1 MSFQDILK
9 QQLEQQ
15 TQNSNTEVDYPSK
28 KLKNKELYFPKPTGH
43 EPSQLMIRILPP
55 AIPNESYNVPSR
67 EIFLT
72 ARNRNNKE
80 LKPTFVLSPFPNQED
95 PIDMAVTRWMAENRV
110 PNTYNKKQK
119 PKSVYLVNVIQLFS
133 DPSGQLVEER
143 DQQGNPVVR
152 LFKLPASACKTIN
165 EKLGDPLFRP
175 QNLQGVPE
183 EIAQYSFISSASAFP
198 IRLTKPKQGSGQ
210 MHYDVDVFTNYPLGA
225 LPQGWENLLE
235 DLQYQATPSYKYNQ
249 EFIEYFISVVDG
261 TEPVQGQ
268 GQGQPQQ
275 GFQPQQPNYG
285 GQPNYGAQQGYQQ
298 PPVQPQGGFQ
308 TPPQP
313 NFGGQQ
319 AYQQPPVQPQQGYQ
333 QPPVQATN
341 MGTPT
346 YGMTNMGTAP
356 DMNDAFG
363 TSPYP
368 VPPISD
374 PMGQQAPQYPHPAEQ
389 PTQPVYEQPAPPA
402 FEQPAQNVA
411 PAPTNTPVTPP
422 PAQNVAPVENQQV
435 TPPPTQV
442 DSGLPDITELL
453 NQMNS

>member
-15 TQNSNTEVDYPSK
+15 TQNSNTEVEYPSK
-28 KLKNKELYFPKPTGH
+28 KLKNKELYFPKPTGQ

-72 ARNRNNKE
+72 ARNRNGKE

-95 PIDMAVTRWMAENRV
+95 PIDVAITKWMAENRV
-110 PNTYNKKQK
+110 PNNYNKKQK
-119 PKSVYLVNVIQLFS
+119 PKSVYLVNVIQLLP
-133 DPSGQLVEER
+133 DQNGQLVEER
-143 DQQGNPVVR
+143 DQQGHPVVR

-165 EKLGDPLFRP
+165 EKLGDPMFRP

-198 IRLTKPKQGSGQ
+198 IRLTKPKQGSGV

-235 DLQYQATPSYKYNQ
+235 DLQYQATPSIVYNK

-261 TEPVQGQ
+261 NEPIQGQ
-268 GQGQPQQ
+268 GQGQPAQ
-275 GFQPQQPNYG
+275 GYQPP
-285 GQPNYGAQQGYQQ
+285 QPNYGAQQGYQQ
-298 PPVQPQGGFQ
+298 APVQPQGGFQ

-319 AYQQPPVQPQQGYQ
+319 GYQQAPVQPNQGYQPQQPPMQP
-333 QPPVQATN
+333 TN

-346 YGMTNMGTAP
+346 YGMTNTGTAP
-356 DMNDAFG
+356 DVNDAFG

-368 VPPISD
+368 AQPIGN
-374 PMGQQAPQYPHPAEQ
+374 PMGTQAPQYPHPAEQ
-389 PTQPVYEQPAPPA
+389 PTQPVYQEPAYAQPAPP
-402 FEQPAQNVA
+402 VA
-411 PAPTNTPVTPP
+411 PAPTSAPVTPP
-422 PAQNVAPVENQQV
+422 PAQNVAPVENQPV
-435 TPPPTQV
+435 APPPTQA
-442 DSGLPDITELL
+442 DSGLPDISELL